1 MRLDPAVEIILLV
14 KAAFGRLDQDRQGKV
29 NGIKLG
35 MDQYIKLKNSNHI
48 EVQEVLRACQ
58 RRLSSSHV
66 PGSGPCGDRSIR
78 RGVYLLWV
86 TSFNFR
92 RRSRIQ

>member
-1 MRLDPAVEIILLV
+1 MKLDPAVEIILLV

-48 EVQEVLRACQ
+48 EVKKCFERANVDCQ
-58 RRLSSSHV
+58 ARMFQVAVHV
-66 PGSGPCGDRSIR
+66 EIGRSDV
-78 RGVYLLWV
+78 GFTFYG
-86 TSFNFR
+86 
-92 RRSRIQ
+92 